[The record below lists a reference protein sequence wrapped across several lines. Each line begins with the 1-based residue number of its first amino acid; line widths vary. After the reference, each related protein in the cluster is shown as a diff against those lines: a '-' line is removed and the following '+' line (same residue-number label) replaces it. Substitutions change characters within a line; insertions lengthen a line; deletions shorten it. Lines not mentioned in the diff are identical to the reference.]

1 MKKQKL
7 IAALP
12 AVLFAAL
19 LIAVFAIMGSLPY
32 DRPST
37 SATNTFG
44 NLSNGGMVAEDG
56 SMLYYIDGKGMLRC
70 KSGEKIYYIDESAG
84 CLSPYRS
91 GIVYLTADGSVKY
104 SAYNGDSKQTLAENA
119 SSMMVSGNWVYYADK
134 GGEMHKYFLKTG

>member
-44 NLSNGGMVAEDG
+44 NLSNGGMV
-56 SMLYYIDGKGMLRC
+56 
-70 KSGEKIYYIDESAG
+70 GEVG
-84 CLSPYRS
+84 
-91 GIVYLTADGSVKY
+91 
-104 SAYNGDSKQTLAENA
+104 
-119 SSMMVSGNWVYYADK
+119 
-134 GGEMHKYFLKTG
+134 